1 MTVILT
7 GMLLED
13 DHSLPMLLDYLHQ
26 CERTGVL
33 TLHTLQGGAQ
43 LCYDAGQL
51 IHAAF
56 QGHVGVAAVATL
68 MQVTARSPFTFHAQ
82 PPGAVRS
89 VTIPLGHLLMQAAQ
103 LLDENRAPELA
114 AHAVEDGS
122 LTIPDVTVPA
132 PSPVVVPPCPIIAF
146 DDVPALGA
154 TGVSGKSPEEQRLLA
169 AITGRRSVGD
179 LARALNMN
187 VDELCVQLMPLLKRG
202 AVVLTPPLMHAQ
214 FWRETLR
221 LVNAVA
227 GKDGDAV
234 LAQAV
239 RSVGAAPGM
248 VPVAKSRAFLRAL
261 EDGLGAP
268 GSTRRIS
275 FLRSCY
281 QLRQMTLN
289 ATGLK
294 EEDWNAE

>member
-33 TLHTLQGGAQ
+33 TLHTPQGSAQ
-43 LCYDAGQL
+43 LWHDGGQL
-51 IHAAF
+51 IHAVF
-56 QGHVGVAAVATL
+56 QGHAGVAAVATL
-68 MQVTARSPFTFHAQ
+68 MRVTARSPFTFQSRPADA
-82 PPGAVRS
+82 PRS

-114 AHAVEDGS
+114 VPAA
-122 LTIPDVTVPA
+122 PDV
-132 PSPVVVPPCPIIAF
+132 IISF
-146 DDVPALGA
+146 EDVPALGVA
-154 TGVSGKSPEEQRLLA
+154 GTGMVDTGVPGPQEERLLA

-179 LARALNMN
+179 LARDLQLS
-187 VDELCVQLMPLLKRG
+187 VDELCAQLTPLLERG

-221 LVNAVA
+221 LVDAVA

-234 LAQAV
+234 LAQAT
-239 RSVGAAPGM
+239 RSVGAVPGM
-248 VPVAKSRAFLRAL
+248 IPVAKSRAFLRAL
-261 EDGLGAP
+261 ENGLGVV
-268 GSTRRIS
+268 GSARRTS
-275 FLRSCY
+275 FSRSCY

-289 ATGLK
+289 ATGIK
-294 EEDWNAE
+294 EEDWNSE